1 MSWLAMKD
9 NNWLFI
15 GTDSRLA
22 ACSDIMFERG
32 FATQHIGTDHY
43 SDELGE
49 VIANY
54 SPRQIVFPILQ
65 MKNEIPPLLLEE
77 GTELYTGVASEPWLK
92 PLREAGLSL
101 HCYLKE
107 EQFIWQN
114 AKLTAEGFIHEYYA
128 RTKRCISGTPFSVA
142 GFGKVGKATAHA
154 LASLGA
160 VVTVVA
166 RSEAQIG
173 EACYHGYKT
182 EQLTDDWAMKDGML
196 INTIPAK
203 WLVATENPRL
213 HIYDLASAPGC
224 LKAQLSS
231 EYYTVLLGLPGKHF
245 PVDAAI
251 ALADAL
257 ERMYRR

>member
-1 MSWLAMKD
+1 MKD

-32 FATQHIGTDHY
+32 FATHHIGTNHY

-49 VIANY
+49 EITNY
-54 SPRQIVFPILQ
+54 SPRQIVFPIVQ
-65 MKNEIPPLLLEE
+65 MKDPIPPSLLDE
-77 GTELYTGVASEPWLK
+77 GMELYTGKASEEWLK
-92 PLREAGLSL
+92 PLREVGLSL
-101 HCYLKE
+101 HCYLQE
-107 EQFIWQN
+107 EPFIWQN

-128 RTKRCISGTPFSVA
+128 RTKRCISGTHFSVA

-166 RSEAQIG
+166 RSNDQLG

-182 EQLTDDWAMKDGML
+182 ERLTDDWSMKKGIL
-196 INTIPAK
+196 INTIPVK
-203 WLVATENPRL
+203 WLAAPQNPSL

-245 PVDAAI
+245 PVDAAV

>member
-1 MSWLAMKD
+1 MKD

-22 ACSDIMFERG
+22 ACSEIMFKRG
-32 FATQHIGTDHY
+32 FSTHHIGTDHY
-43 SDELGE
+43 TDELGE
-49 VIANY
+49 EIAKL
-54 SPRQIVFPILQ
+54 SPAQIVFPILQ
-65 MKNEIPPLLLEE
+65 MKNAIPPLLLEE
-77 GTELYTGVASEPWLK
+77 GVELYTGVASEQWLR
-92 PLREAGLSL
+92 PLREAELSFQS
-101 HCYLKE
+101 YLQE
-107 EQFIWQN
+107 EQFIWKN

-128 RTKRCISGTPFSVA
+128 RTKRCISGVHFSVA
-142 GFGKVGKATAHA
+142 GFGRVGKATAHA

-166 RSEAQIG
+166 RSDDQLG

-182 EQLTDDWAMKDGML
+182 ERLTNDWAMQEGTL
-196 INTIPAK
+196 INTIPVK
-203 WLVATENPRL
+203 WLAAPQNPSL

-245 PVDAAI
+245 PVDAAV

>member
-1 MSWLAMKD
+1 MKD

-22 ACSDIMFERG
+22 ACGDIMFERG
-32 FATQHIGTDHY
+32 FATRHIGTDHY
-43 SDELGE
+43 TDELGE
-49 VIANY
+49 EIVKY

-65 MKNEIPPLLLEE
+65 MKNAIPPLLLEE
-77 GTELYTGVASEPWLK
+77 GVELYTGIASEQWLR

-101 HCYLKE
+101 HSYTQE

-128 RTKRCISGTPFSVA
+128 RTKRCISGGHFSIA
-142 GFGKVGKATAHA
+142 GFGRVGKATAHA

-166 RSEAQIG
+166 RSDDQLG
-173 EACYHGYKT
+173 EASYHGYKI
-182 EQLTDDWAMKDGML
+182 ERLTDEWAMEEGTL
-196 INTIPAK
+196 INTIPVK
-203 WLVATENPRL
+203 WLAAPQNPSV

-245 PVDAAI
+245 PVDAAV

>member
-1 MSWLAMKD
+1 MKD
-9 NNWLFI
+9 
-15 GTDSRLA
+15 S
-22 ACSDIMFERG
+22 
-32 FATQHIGTDHY
+32 
-43 SDELGE
+43 
-49 VIANY
+49 
-54 SPRQIVFPILQ
+54 
-65 MKNEIPPLLLEE
+65 IPPSLLEE
-77 GTELYTGVASEPWLK
+77 GTELYTGIASEEWLK
-92 PLREAGLSL
+92 PFKEAGLHIHS
-101 HCYLKE
+101 YLKE

-128 RTKRCISGTPFSVA
+128 RTKRCISGTHFSVA

-160 VVTVVA
+160 IVTVVA
-166 RSEAQIG
+166 RSDDQLG
-173 EACYHGYKT
+173 EAAYHGYKT
-182 EQLTDDWAMKDGML
+182 ERLTDDWAIKEGIL

-203 WLVATENPRL
+203 WLAVLRDPSL

-245 PVDAAI
+245 PVDAAV

>member
-15 GTDSRLA
+15 GTDSRLGT
-22 ACSDIMFERG
+22 CSKIMFERG
-32 FATQHIGTDHY
+32 FATHHIGTNNY

-49 VIANY
+49 RIVEY
-54 SPRQIVFPILQ
+54 SPKQIVFPILQ
-65 MKNEIPPLLLEE
+65 MKDPIPPSLLEE
-77 GTELYTGVASEPWLK
+77 GTELFTGVASEEWLRSYK
-92 PLREAGLSL
+92 GAGLSI
-101 HCYLKE
+101 HSYFKE

-128 RTKRCISGTPFSVA
+128 RTKRCISGTHFSIA

-160 VVTVVA
+160 IVTVVA
-166 RSEAQIG
+166 RADAQLG

-182 EQLTDDWAMKDGML
+182 ELLTDDWAMKDEIL

-203 WLVATENPRL
+203 WLAATKNPSL

-245 PVDAAI
+245 PVDAAV

>member
-1 MSWLAMKD
+1 
-9 NNWLFI
+9 
-15 GTDSRLA
+15 
-22 ACSDIMFERG
+22 MFERG
-32 FATQHIGTDHY
+32 FATRHIGTDHY
-43 SDELGE
+43 TDELGE
-49 VIANY
+49 EIVKY

-65 MKNEIPPLLLEE
+65 MKNAIPPLLLEE
-77 GTELYTGVASEPWLK
+77 GVELYTGIASEQWLR

-101 HCYLKE
+101 HSYTQE

-128 RTKRCISGTPFSVA
+128 RTKRCISGGHFSIA
-142 GFGKVGKATAHA
+142 GFGRVGKATAHA

-166 RSEAQIG
+166 RSDDQLG
-173 EACYHGYKT
+173 EASYHGYKI
-182 EQLTDDWAMKDGML
+182 ERLTDEWAMEEGTL
-196 INTIPAK
+196 INTIPVK
-203 WLVATENPRL
+203 WLAAPQNPSV

-245 PVDAAI
+245 PVDAAV

>member
-1 MSWLAMKD
+1 MNDD

-15 GTDSRLA
+15 GTDSRMA
-22 ACSDIMFERG
+22 ACSNIMFEKG
-32 FATQHIGTDHY
+32 FATHHIGTNHY

-49 VIANY
+49 KIANY

-65 MKNEIPPLLLEE
+65 MKNAIPPLLLPE
-77 GTELYTGVASEPWLK
+77 GTELYTGVASEQWLK
-92 PLREAGLSL
+92 PLKEAGFS
-101 HCYLKE
+101 HHSYLKE

-114 AKLTAEGFIHEYYA
+114 AKLTAEGFLHEYYA
-128 RTKRCISGTPFSVA
+128 CTKRCISGTHFFVA
-142 GFGKVGKATAHA
+142 GFGKVGKATAHT

-160 VVTVVA
+160 IVTVVA

-182 EQLTDDWAMKDGML
+182 EQLTDNWAMKEGTL
-196 INTIPAK
+196 INTIPTK
-203 WLVATENPRL
+203 WLTATENPKM

-224 LKAQLSS
+224 LKVQLPP

-245 PVDAAI
+245 PVDAAV

>member
-1 MSWLAMKD
+1 MSWLSMKD

-15 GTDSRLA
+15 GTDSRLG
-22 ACSDIMFERG
+22 ACSEIMFERG
-32 FATQHIGTDHY
+32 FATRHIGTDHY
-43 SDELGE
+43 SDELAEGIVE
-49 VIANY
+49 Y

-65 MKNEIPPLLLEE
+65 MKNTIPPLLLDE
-77 GTELYTGVASEPWLK
+77 GTELYTGVASEQWLK
-92 PLREAGLSL
+92 PLKEAGLSL
-101 HCYLKE
+101 HYYLQE

-128 RTKRCISGTPFSVA
+128 RTKRCISGTHFSIA

-166 RSEAQIG
+166 RSDDQLG

-182 EQLTDDWAMKDGML
+182 ERLTDDWAMEEGIL
-196 INTIPAK
+196 INTIPSK
-203 WLVATENPRL
+203 WLAATQNLSL

-245 PVDAAI
+245 PVDAAF

>member
-1 MSWLAMKD
+1 MKD

-22 ACSDIMFERG
+22 ACSEIMADRG
-32 FATQHIGTDHY
+32 FVTDHIGVDHY
-43 SDELGE
+43 TDELGGR
-49 VIANY
+49 IAEY
-54 SPRQIVFPILQ
+54 SPRQIIFPIIQ
-65 MKNEIPPLLLEE
+65 MKNSIPPSLLEQ
-77 GTELYTGVASEPWLK
+77 GTKLYTGIASEEWLK

-101 HCYLKE
+101 HSYLKE

-114 AKLTAEGFIHEYYA
+114 AKLTAEGFIHEYYE
-128 RTKRCISGTPFSVA
+128 RTKRCISGTHFSIA
-142 GFGKVGKATAHA
+142 GFGKVGKATAYA

-160 VVTVVA
+160 IVTVVA
-166 RSEAQIG
+166 RSDDQLG
-173 EACYHGYKT
+173 EASYHGYKT
-182 EQLTDDWAMKDGML
+182 ERLMDDWVIKEGIL

-203 WLVATENPRL
+203 WLAATKNPGL

-224 LKAQLSS
+224 LKTQLSS

-245 PVDAAI
+245 PVDAAV

>member
-1 MSWLAMKD
+1 MNDD

-15 GTDSRLA
+15 GTDSRMA
-22 ACSDIMFERG
+22 ACSNIMFERG
-32 FATQHIGTDHY
+32 FATHHIGTNHY

-49 VIANY
+49 KIANY

-65 MKNEIPPLLLEE
+65 MKNAIPPLLLPE
-77 GTELYTGVASEPWLK
+77 GTELYTGVASEQWLK
-92 PLREAGLSL
+92 PLKEAGFS
-101 HCYLKE
+101 HHSYLKE
-107 EQFIWQN
+107 EKFIWQN
-114 AKLTAEGFIHEYYA
+114 AKLTAEGFLHEYYA
-128 RTKRCISGTPFSVA
+128 CTKRCISGTHFFVA
-142 GFGKVGKATAHA
+142 GFGKVGKATAHT

-160 VVTVVA
+160 IVTVVA

-182 EQLTDDWAMKDGML
+182 EQLTDNWAMKEGTL

-203 WLVATENPRL
+203 WLTATENPKM

-224 LKAQLSS
+224 LKVQLPP

-245 PVDAAI
+245 PVDAAV